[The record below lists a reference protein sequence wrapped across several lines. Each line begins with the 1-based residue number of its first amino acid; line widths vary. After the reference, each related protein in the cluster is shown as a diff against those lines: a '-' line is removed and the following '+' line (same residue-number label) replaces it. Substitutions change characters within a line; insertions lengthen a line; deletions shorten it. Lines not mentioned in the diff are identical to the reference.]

1 MQYNCQNGNSF
12 NTVPLANPRPRNIS
26 QGVKEI
32 SHQDILSPEL
42 YECKENPKEGIA
54 NPCLNTILHN
64 KTSRTL
70 QHPNKQAL
78 TPNPKYKPPC
88 PKKGIPRIDK

>member
-1 MQYNCQNGNSF
+1 M
-12 NTVPLANPRPRNIS
+12 
-26 QGVKEI
+26 
-32 SHQDILSPEL
+32 

-88 PKKGIPRIDK
+88 PKKGIP